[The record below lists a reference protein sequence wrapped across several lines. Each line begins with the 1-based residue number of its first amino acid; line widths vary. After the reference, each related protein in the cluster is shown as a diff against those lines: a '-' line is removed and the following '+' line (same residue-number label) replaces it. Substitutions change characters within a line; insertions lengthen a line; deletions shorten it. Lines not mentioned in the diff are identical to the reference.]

1 MEERKKIKNSIV
13 QNKIDL
19 IKEREEN
26 VKRIRK
32 D

>member
-13 QNKIDL
+13 QNKMDL